1 MRFRS
6 GTTTAVRFRFG
17 LAPLLCPSL
26 RCAPWVGALP
36 HQRSV
41 ASNVAGILSFAASV
55 ASKRIGVR
63 NPPSTRRLPM
73 RICKSWLLPGTEP
86 AAGPARKPSFKQKF
100 LPQNQRL
107 TNNIQTRFGFCAT
120 RHPPPLKSRLSF
132 FRFLLFP
139 DDFSLRAFAASPH
152 VHSPALSSDRYLRPS
167 AGRRSVFI
175 TPEINDKPPRH
186 TPEAPGRYA

>member
-107 TNNIQTRFGFCAT
+107 TNNIQTRFGFYAT
-120 RHPPPLKSRLSF
+120 RTPRSKSRT
-132 FRFLLFP
+132 FLP
-139 DDFSLRAFAASPH
+139 
-152 VHSPALSSDRYLRPS
+152 LSSFSRRLLS
-167 AGRRSVFI
+167 AGICRVPSRPLTSFEFRSLSA
-175 TPEINDKPPRH
+175 PLGGKEIGFHNPRNK
-186 TPEAPGRYA
+186 